1 LDAEASSH
9 QKACADAWE
18 RGADQWL
25 PARSVIASKA
35 KQSRL
40 GLRILRL
47 SLDCFAVARNDG
59 HPDSFILLTTPC
71 GGYCDFVRETKY
83 FACELKN
90 FACET
95 KTLRQRAYNSLK
107 LLAHEIVGSAASW
120 NIKRLAVVLFRAPF
134 SLRRASCRSVF
145 GAVRPDKNTMTQILI
160 FWKKASR

>member
-47 SLDCFAVARNDG
+47 SLDCFAVARNDD
-59 HPDSFILLTTPC
+59 HPDSFILLTIPS
-71 GGYCDFVRETKY
+71 GGYCNSYAKRNISLAKGKR
-83 FACELKN
+83 FA
-90 FACET
+90 
-95 KTLRQRAYNSLK
+95 
-107 LLAHEIVGSAASW
+107 G
-120 NIKRLAVVLFRAPF
+120 AP
-134 SLRRASCRSVF
+134 VT
-145 GAVRPDKNTMTQILI
+145 P
-160 FWKKASR
+160 